1 LKDLISDAT
10 ATKQA
15 MDEAHESIE
24 NANEVLARSAGVVGG
39 GMVAAS
45 APAPIPETD
54 FFGGWGED
62 DTGAVNAPL
71 PGLSSGLYTAGTS
84 SAEDLSQPY
93 KPPAPA
99 ASQPPVAA
107 NPPVSTFSYSANA
120 EPTPSTN
127 MYNGGGYT
135 GGHNR
140 DVSGNDFGEVMGS
153 GSGFQIPAPSS
164 IPQYGSSGYGSS
176 IGAPSTYD
184 SIPQATSLKEVEDLK
199 SKSKEADDLARDA
212 EASRKQLVAQL
223 EELRRLADE
232 AESKVRAASDKPVKK
247 KGILGRGGPQK
258 KDQKEIDRLMM
269 DARDKKEAMLQAQA
283 QVKDAEALVIATKQ
297 EAERL
302 NKQAEDAQMSVA
314 AAASMQDQP
323 KPMSPQPSHYGAPM
337 GGAGGGLT
345 SMQVYDN
352 PGTTGIDYSNPFE

>member
-1 LKDLISDAT
+1 MISDAT

-24 NANEVLARSAGVVGG
+24 NANEVLARSAGVTGG
-39 GMVAAS
+39 AMAA
-45 APAPIPETD
+45 APAPMPDTD
-54 FFGGWGED
+54 FFGGWGD
-62 DTGAVNAPL
+62 DGTGAVNAPL
-71 PGLSSGLYTAGTS
+71 PGLGSGLYTATTS
-84 SAEDLSQPY
+84 SAEEISQPY
-93 KPPAPA
+93 QPPPPAV
-99 ASQPPVAA
+99 SQPPAVASA
-107 NPPVSTFSYSANA
+107 PAPTFSYSTNV

-127 MYNGGGYT
+127 MYNG

-153 GSGFQIPAPSS
+153 GPAFQIPTPSS
-164 IPQYGSSGYGSS
+164 MFPQSYGSSGYGSS

-223 EELRRLADE
+223 EELRKLADE
-232 AESKVRAASDKPVKK
+232 AESKVRAAADKPVKK
-247 KGILGRGGPQK
+247 KGILGRGGPPK

-283 QVKDAEALVIATKQ
+283 QVKDAEALVTATKR

-302 NKQAEDAQMSVA
+302 NKEAEDAQMSAA
-314 AAASMQDQP
+314 AAASMQDHS
-323 KPMSPQPSHYGAPM
+323 KLVSPQPHYEAPM
-337 GGAGGGLT
+337 GGGGGGGFM
-345 SMQVYDN
+345 SMPVYDN
-352 PGTTGIDYSNPFE
+352 PGTSGIDYSNPFE

>member
-1 LKDLISDAT
+1 LKDLISDGT

-24 NANEVLARSAGVVGG
+24 NANVVLARSAGVTGG
-39 GMVAAS
+39 FATAP

-54 FFGGWGED
+54 FFGGWGD
-62 DTGAVNAPL
+62 DNSGAVNAPL
-71 PGLSSGLYTAGTS
+71 PGLSSGLYTAATS
-84 SAEDLSQPY
+84 SAEELSQPAY
-93 KPPAPA
+93 NPPAQTA
-99 ASQPPVAA
+99 TQPPVSAI
-107 NPPVSTFSYSANA
+107 PPVSTFSYSANA

-184 SIPQATSLKEVEDLK
+184 SIPQATSLKEMEDLK
-199 SKSKEADDLARDA
+199 SKSKEADDLSRDA
-212 EASRKQLVAQL
+212 EASQKQLVAQL

-269 DARDKKEAMLQAQA
+269 DARDKKEAVLQAQA

-302 NKQAEDAQMSVA
+302 NKQAEDAQMSAA

-323 KPMSPQPSHYGAPM
+323 KVMSPQPPPYTAPM
-337 GGAGGGLT
+337 GGQGGLT